1 MPKRDDA
8 KHRAR
13 YTLEFKLEA
22 VRLVKSG
29 QEASVTTRVLGIPK
43 ATLSNWVRACEKG
56 VPQGAGDKPVNA
68 EQMALARLRAE
79 LGTQRQVAAT
89 RQACRHPCTE
99 HKVHRTWSVKPNQSK
114 PHGLIACQTPC
125 VFLQEVADPANQPQ
139 TYNPPHA
146 TQHRPRSRSRFRN
159 HWSRSPK
166 YAPW

>member
-8 KHRAR
+8 KLRAR

-29 QEASVTTRVLGIPK
+29 QEASVTARVLGMPK

-79 LGTQRQVAAT
+79 LARVKIDRDILKKGDPDREMLLWSISRGT
-89 RQACRHPCTE
+89 
-99 HKVHRTWSVKPNQSK
+99 RT
-114 PHGLIACQTPC
+114 
-125 VFLQEVADPANQPQ
+125 LQGNLCEVRLDCQPQ
-139 TYNPPHA
+139 GAMARH
-146 TQHRPRSRSRFRN
+146 SGV
-159 HWSRSPK
+159 
-166 YAPW
+166 